1 MGMICSVQQKWG
13 ESVAQ
18 GIGGWSQRVHLTN
31 TTYPL
36 YVQGKIIEIGKKK
49 KNWLSSKSLPKVIG
63 RGFDYTVLVNM
74 VQAPWM
80 LESDIFL
87 EL

>member
-1 MGMICSVQQKWG
+1 MAMVCSVQQKRG

-18 GIGGWSQRVHLTN
+18 GIGGWR
-31 TTYPL
+31 
-36 YVQGKIIEIGKKK
+36 K
-49 KNWLSSKSLPKVIG
+49 KNWLLSKSLPKVIG

-80 LESDIFL
+80 LENDIFL

>member
-1 MGMICSVQQKWG
+1 MGMVCSVQQKWG

-18 GIGGWSQRVHLTN
+18 GIGGWSQRVHLTY
-31 TTYPL
+31 TTDPF
-36 YVQGKIIEIGKKK
+36 YVQGKIIEIGKK
-49 KNWLSSKSLPKVIG
+49 NWLLSKSLPKVIG
-63 RGFDYTVLVNM
+63 GGGFDYIVLVNM

-80 LESDIFL
+80 LENDIFL

>member
-1 MGMICSVQQKWG
+1 MGMVCSVQQKWG

-18 GIGGWSQRVHLTN
+18 GIGGWSQRVHLTY
-31 TTYPL
+31 TTDPL
-36 YVQGKIIEIGKKK
+36 YVQGKIIEFGKK
-49 KNWLSSKSLPKVIG
+49 KNWLLSKSLPKVIG
-63 RGFDYTVLVNM
+63 RGFDYIVLVNM

-80 LESDIFL
+80 LENDIFL

>member
-1 MGMICSVQQKWG
+1 MGMVCSVQQKWG

-18 GIGGWSQRVHLTN
+18 GIGGWSQRVHLTY
-31 TTYPL
+31 TTDPL

-49 KNWLSSKSLPKVIG
+49 KSLPKVIG
-63 RGFDYTVLVNM
+63 RGFDYIVLVNM
-74 VQAPWM
+74 VQAPCL
-80 LESDIFL
+80 LENDIFL

>member
-1 MGMICSVQQKWG
+1 MVCSVQQKWG

-18 GIGGWSQRVHLTN
+18 GIGGWSQSVHLTY
-31 TTYPL
+31 TTDPL

-49 KNWLSSKSLPKVIG
+49 NWLLSKSLPKVIG
-63 RGFDYTVLVNM
+63 RGFDYILLVNM

-80 LESDIFL
+80 LENDIFL